1 MGRLMPIVIIFALI
15 VTVFLFAPVLIVV
28 PMSFTTSQSYAFPPP
43 GYWTGQYAKYFSDP
57 TWYLPTI
64 NSFTIALGT
73 AILTLALVIPAAYA
87 VVRYRFKGR
96 AFANMFLITPLLVP
110 TIISAIAYYK
120 YLSYPKLVGT
130 HIGVILA
137 HTCLAT
143 PVAMLI
149 MAAALKGYDR
159 NLERAAMMSGAGVL
173 RTFFYVTFPVLRP
186 GIVVAGLFAFL
197 NSFDETVVS
206 LFIAGR
212 AASTL
217 PKRMFESIQLDTDP
231 VIAVVSTMLFLLVIC
246 MFLLQALLRRRQF
259 HGS

>member
-1 MGRLMPIVIIFALI
+1 MNIPVILALI
-15 VTVFLFAPVLIVV
+15 VTVFLFAPVLVVV

-43 GYWTGQYAKYFSDP
+43 AYSPMQYVRYFEDP
-57 TWYLPTI
+57 TWYIPTL

-96 AFANMFLITPLLVP
+96 ALANIFLITPMLVP

-120 YLSYPKLVGT
+120 YLSYPRLVGT

-137 HTCLAT
+137 HACLAT

-159 NLERAAMMSGAGVL
+159 NLERAAMMSGAGVFK
-173 RTFFYVTFPVLRP
+173 TFFYVTFPILRP
-186 GIVVAGLFAFL
+186 GIIVAGLFAFL

-231 VIAVVSTMLFLLVIC
+231 VIAVVSTMLFLFVIC
-246 MFLLQALLRRRQF
+246 LFLLQALLRRSQA
-259 HGS
+259 HAA

>member
-1 MGRLMPIVIIFALI
+1 MPVVVVLAVIVAA
-15 VTVFLFAPVLIVV
+15 FLFAPVLIVV

-43 GYWTGQYAKYFSDP
+43 GYTIGQYIRYFEDS
-57 TWYLPTI
+57 TWYIPTI
-64 NSFTIALGT
+64 NSFSIAFGT
-73 AILTLALVIPAAYA
+73 AVLTLALVIPAAYA

-96 AFANMFLITPLLVP
+96 AFANLFLITPMLVP

-120 YLSYPKLVGT
+120 YLSFPKLVGT

-137 HTCLAT
+137 HACLAT

-159 NLERAAMMSGAGVL
+159 NLERAAMMSGAGVFQ
-173 RTFFYVTFPVLRP
+173 TFFYVTFPVLRP
-186 GIVVAGLFAFL
+186 GIIVAGLFAFL

-231 VIAVVSTMLFLLVIC
+231 VIAVVSTMLFLFVIC
-246 MFLLQALLRRRQF
+246 LFLLQALLRRSQA
-259 HGS
+259 HAA